1 MEAGTDS
8 LMSVGLCWIR
18 QDGHADGGWGGD
30 DDDGGGG
37 DAVDGGG
44 DGDGQKG
51 GKRERNSCS
60 NTGRPKSQP
69 RPGPISTLH
78 TLTVSSGSRC
88 L

>member
-8 LMSVGLCWIR
+8 LISLMPVGLCWTR

-30 DDDGGGG
+30 GDDGGGG

-60 NTGRPKSQP
+60 NTRRPKPQP
-69 RPGPISTLH
+69 RPGPIS
-78 TLTVSSGSRC
+78 S
-88 L
+88 